1 MYCSEPLHPTQLPR
15 TTASCAH
22 PLHHAL
28 HLPSHCK
35 TFHPWHILCQL
46 DPFPRHI
53 SFPLF
58 LPSTSSQPSH
68 LIRHLFSTLPVF
80 SARVQCHINHLITS
94 LLAAQFA
101 STSTSTPPFLL
112 PSLPSFSTQV
122 FDILHP
128 SPIITL
134 LSSSPIFSVLV
145 LLVLFSSLVL
155 QKAHVATCFSVQFHC
170 PLYPFN
176 LVRPPTST
184 FSPFR
189 LWAEPHFIP
198 PFLPAR
204 TPAPH
209 LLRNSPCYPSSLASL
224 S

>member
-1 MYCSEPLHPTQLPR
+1 VARSAKLLIRSQRMYCSEPLHPYP
-15 TTASCAH
+15 ASSHNRLMCT
-22 PLHHAL
+22 PSTPCF

-58 LPSTSSQPSH
+58 PPSTSSQPSH

-145 LLVLFSSLVL
+145 LLVLFF
-155 QKAHVATCFSVQFHC
+155 FSCLAKGSCCHLFFC
-170 PLYPFN
+170 
-176 LVRPPTST
+176 SI
-184 FSPFR
+184 S
-189 LWAEPHFIP
+189 
-198 PFLPAR
+198 LPAL
-204 TPAPH
+204 PF
-209 LLRNSPCYPSSLASL
+209 
-224 S
+224 